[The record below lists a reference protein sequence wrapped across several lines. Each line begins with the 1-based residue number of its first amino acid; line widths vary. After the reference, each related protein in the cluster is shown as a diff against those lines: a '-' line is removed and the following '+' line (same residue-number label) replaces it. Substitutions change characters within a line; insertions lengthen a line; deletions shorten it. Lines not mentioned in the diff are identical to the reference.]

1 MTPPAVGLM
10 GGAFLIA
17 TTAPVLLRRCPGMIS
32 VPTFGLVTW
41 LGATVAALGMM
52 VAAGP
57 LALLDA
63 HLWLATR
70 TNPFSE
76 FLAGCIG
83 VLHRPGAAALAATVL
98 ASAVVSY
105 VGVALI
111 RTRSKL
117 RKQARAYSRALDQL
131 GRYDAQLGALVIPYA
146 QPVCFCLSGD
156 TPQVVISSGTLQ
168 SLTARQLDAVLS
180 HERAHLQGRHHT
192 LIALAHG
199 LARALPLPLFRAL
212 PEQIELLVERLADE
226 RASTRCGRDQVAA
239 ALLRMTEPSAPPLA
253 LGATGASVS
262 TRVSYLLHPTSCPR
276 LRPQTVLS
284 LLVAGAITTVGP
296 VAFLTLACILSLAP

>member
-17 TTAPVLLRRCPGMIS
+17 TTAPALLRRCQGMVS
-32 VPTFGLVTW
+32 APTVGLVTW

-83 VLHRPGAAALAATVL
+83 VLHRPGAAALAATIL
-98 ASAVVSY
+98 ASALVAY
-105 VGVALI
+105 AGVTLA

-117 RKQARAYSRALDQL
+117 HKQARAYSRTLDQL
-131 GRYDAQLGALVIPYA
+131 GRYDARLDALIVPYA
-146 QPVCFCLSGD
+146 KPVGFCLAGD
-156 TPQVVISSGTLQ
+156 TPQVVISSGALQ
-168 SLTARQLDAVLS
+168 NLNAHQLDAVLS
-180 HERAHLQGRHHT
+180 HERAHLQGRHH
-192 LIALAHG
+192 ALVAVAHG

-212 PEQIELLVERLADE
+212 PEQIELLIERIADE
-226 RASTRCGRDQVAA
+226 RASTQCGRGQVAS
-239 ALLRMTEPSAPPLA
+239 ALLRMTEHPMPTAA

-262 TRVSYLLHPTSCPR
+262 TRVSYLLHPASCPR
-276 LRPQTVLS
+276 LRLQTVVS
-284 LLVAGAITTVGP
+284 LVIAAAVTTLGP
-296 VAFLTLACILSLAP
+296 VAVLTLACGLSLAP